1 MPLSADIV
9 DIAEKTAFDLIFRF
23 VIEAV
28 VMALV
33 TDREMLVELLGRA
46 RHFFTLDDRVAHE
59 LFAEDVKALAHR
71 LDGRF
76 RVKVKGQTDDNRLN
90 TEFVGVVEKIAVI
103 GVYFDVLTRFVFR
116 LPAVLFHQ
124 TATRGERGVSI
135 VVAVE
140 RAVLVVRTNVGDRDD
155 LNKFRITGS

>member
-1 MPLSADIV
+1 MGSEMCIRD
-9 DIAEKTAFDLIFRF
+9 R
-23 VIEAV
+23 
-28 VMALV
+28 LV
-33 TDREMLVELLGRA
+33 TDREMLVELLGGA
-46 RHFFTLDDRVAHE
+46 RHFFTLDDRVAHQ

-71 LDGRF
+71 LDGRL

-90 TEFVGVVEKIAVI
+90 SEFVGVVEKIAVI
-103 GVYFDVLTRFVFR
+103 GVDFDVLTRFVFG

-135 VVAVE
+135 MVAVE

-155 LNKFRITGS
+155 LDKFRIAGS